1 VKAFCEGIS
10 AVAALSATVFWFA
23 AASHPVGVPGPRPY
37 MPEDVMLS
45 TSLLKSRLFITQL
58 RMPDTRRAR
67 SRFLDARATRT
78 RLRDSR
84 GDVFAL
90 SALEAP
96 DRSLEQSEAAVP
108 KSPLI
113 FKKDKLHRP
122 KIKLG
127 YAVFKRRRLSGQ
139 TPIRRTSR
147 YRARG

>member
-1 VKAFCEGIS
+1 MLSIYLRDS
-10 AVAALSATVFWFA
+10 AARKSASMVAARFSWWRC
-23 AASHPVGVPGPRPY
+23 PR
-37 MPEDVMLS
+37 
-45 TSLLKSRLFITQL
+45 
-58 RMPDTRRAR
+58 RRVRRYRPAR
-67 SRFLDARATRT
+67 SRSLDAWATRT

-96 DRSLEQSEAAVP
+96 ERSLEQSEAAVP